1 MDNTKE
7 VKPQVGEIWLM
18 KQPENDPDAWTL
30 QVVIL
35 REYPIANAVITVP
48 IIPDPA
54 EAGPEDRIL
63 PRRMLGYDAA
73 VSFELKST
81 ISVDRLDSCQG
92 CLSEK
97 DFAALTSGELKRGMT
112 YIDEIDHRYL
122 RHAEICERITGLQSG
137 LLEN

>member
-1 MDNTKE
+1 MDNVKE
-7 VKPQVGEIWLM
+7 VKPQVGEIWLA

-35 REYPIANAVITVP
+35 REYPFANAVIIVP

-73 VSFELKST
+73 VSFELQST
-81 ISVDRLDSCQG
+81 IAIDKLDSRKG

-97 DFAALTSGELKRGMT
+97 DFAALTSGGLKRGMT

-122 RHAEICERITGLQSG
+122 LHVEICERITGLQSG